1 VSVTDLTYQI
11 LVALADRD
19 RHGYGIIKE
28 IEERAGK
35 ASTPTTGALYL
46 ALQRME
52 SDGLV
57 APAAKRPAGEDRR
70 RRYYMLTPKGRR
82 LAEAESHRLDA
93 LVAQARSKS
102 LLT

>member
-1 VSVTDLTYQI
+1 MPVTDLTYQI
-11 LVALADRD
+11 LVALADSD

-35 ASTPTTGALYL
+35 GAAPTTGALYL

-57 APAAKRPAGEDRR
+57 ALSGKRPAGEDRR
-70 RRYYMLTPKGRR
+70 RRYYTLTSRGRKVAADESNR
-82 LAEAESHRLDA
+82 LEA
-93 LVAQARSKS
+93 LVSVARTKR
-102 LLT
+102 LLS